1 MRTLCGQEKVILLQ
15 DILWPYQKCI
25 ILMVWTVP
33 LELYTAQP
41 RAVSLSCWL
50 VTPNTLN
57 SYLVTASHV
66 SSSFSIGRTR
76 HKTQFCP
83 KRDKRVSAGDF
94 FTGKKHMSQQK
105 ELILSPSSPTC
116 FQIGRLLC
124 MDETCYS
131 QLDTMRRTRE
141 LQRHIFRIL
150 IQLRHWNNLEPPS
163 NFL

>member
-1 MRTLCGQEKVILLQ
+1 MRTLCGQEKVVLLQ
-15 DILWPYQKCI
+15 DILWPCQKCI

-41 RAVSLSCWL
+41 RAVSVSCWL
-50 VTPNTLN
+50 ATPNTLK

-124 MDETCYS
+124 MDKRPATASLTPWEGQENCRDIYS
-131 QLDTMRRTRE
+131 GFWSSWGTE
-141 LQRHIFRIL
+141 II
-150 IQLRHWNNLEPPS
+150 
-163 NFL
+163 